1 MSAGFRWR
9 QSILEST
16 SLDGRR
22 NVQLPFRGAAAAGTR
37 RWRVDNDPKFT
48 ESPDGLYDTSEP
60 ALSNRL
66 DRFRRR
72 VVESPLD
79 RASFAAMLAVEDLN
93 AAIHLAQSPEQLAEV
108 RDAIED
114 TIKSLIISLLSKNM
128 IWSVPNLLAGTP
140 CGPPMM
146 STNGCT
152 KRALLS
158 AFAFTLN

>member
-1 MSAGFRWR
+1 MASD
-9 QSILEST
+9 T
-16 SLDGRR
+16 
-22 NVQLPFRGAAAAGTR
+22 
-37 RWRVDNDPKFT
+37 
-48 ESPDGLYDTSEP
+48 DGLYDTSEP

-114 TIKSLIISLLSKNM
+114 TIKSLIISSSVALTLAEF
-128 IWSVPNLLAGTP
+128 WSE
-140 CGPPMM
+140 
-146 STNGCT
+146 
-152 KRALLS
+152 RR
-158 AFAFTLN
+158 